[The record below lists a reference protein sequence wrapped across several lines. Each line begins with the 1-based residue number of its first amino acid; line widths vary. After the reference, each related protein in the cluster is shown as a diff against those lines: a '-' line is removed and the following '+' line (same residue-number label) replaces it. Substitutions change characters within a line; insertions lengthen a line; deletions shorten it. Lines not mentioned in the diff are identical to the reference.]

1 MPTPPPP
8 AELLVCLQRFD
19 PRVQRLL
26 LRAREYVWRHFKP
39 TREAVFEVKYTGVVW
54 YGVGDTMKERTVYTA
69 GFKSHVNIGF
79 LYGAS
84 LPDPHGILKG
94 NGKQMRHVQIK
105 NPEDLDSAPLAGV
118 LKAARIAL
126 VSK

>member
-1 MPTPPPP
+1 MIPPPP
-8 AELLVCLQRFD
+8 AELLAMLHRFD

-26 LRAREYVWRHFKP
+26 LRSREYVWRHFKP
-39 TREAVFEVKYTGVVW
+39 ATEKMFEVKYTGVVW
-54 YGVGDTMKERTVYTA
+54 YGGAGKMKERTVYTA

-84 LPDPHGILKG
+84 LPDPHDILRGKG
-94 NGKQMRHVQIK
+94 AQMRHVQIK
-105 NPEDLDSAPLAGV
+105 SPEDLDSAPLAAV

>member
-1 MPTPPPP
+1 M
-8 AELLVCLQRFD
+8 LQRFD

-26 LRAREYVWRHFKP
+26 LRSREYVWRHFKP

-69 GFKSHVNIGF
+69 GFTSHVNIGF

-84 LPDPHGILKG
+84 LPDPDHILRGKG
-94 NGKQMRHVQIK
+94 TQMRHVQIK
-105 NPEDLDSAPLAGV
+105 SPEDLDSAPLAAV

>member
-1 MPTPPPP
+1 M
-8 AELLVCLQRFD
+8 
-19 PRVQRLL
+19 
-26 LRAREYVWRHFKP
+26 LRSREYVWRHFKP

-79 LYGAS
+79 LFGAS
-84 LPDPHGILKG
+84 LPDPDRILRGKG
-94 NGKQMRHVQIK
+94 AQMRHVQIK
-105 NPEDLDSAPLAGV
+105 SAEDLDSAPLAAV
-118 LKAARIAL
+118 LKAARVAL